1 MRKVIVNRVIAAFLV
16 VLLFVSS
23 VVPAS
28 AVGFDLSPDVESVQL
43 WNSAVNTPGN
53 SFLNFVAAFF
63 DCPVTV
69 NDVFWHMMD
78 MAVGQ
83 TGQQSLDY
91 MNDLV
96 GRYNNAFTA
105 QYYDSLFRTVVSN
118 GQALGRLTFVSC
130 FFNSA
135 PFDFELAKAP
145 SGLLR
150 IREKTTGRWVVNS
163 AGQYPY
169 CEGGSM
175 APVSGGNQWIGERSC
190 STAKVNM
197 KNLDVLNLLC
207 SKIKESGTPAQIKP
221 LGTKYKAIWYNR
233 QYYCDPEG
241 RPFVCYANES
251 NAAINQPRPDT
262 SVKDENG
269 KPATDESGTV
279 INNPDNSTNI
289 DLSGMTITLPNGD
302 VQIADSVIYD
312 ESTKT
317 YYIDS
322 HDTTNYNITYNYSWT
337 YHINYTS
344 ITYIGQTAEYDK
356 KYEVYYQLPD
366 GRDSADL
373 TAEELEQIDYSLDVV
388 GYGRSA
394 DDTSLRSLYHF
405 DGDTHDS
412 SYWNYCTS
420 FIWGK
425 GASLTYMDA
434 GPFKGALYLDENQHE
449 FYFDL
454 PSNIGN
460 GDFTMQFRYY
470 QSATAA
476 PQTDSF
482 IALYSKADYSTFS
495 QPLLMDGQYL
505 KTASANIAKIP
516 TGQWNE
522 ICIQRSSGY
531 LWYMLNGVVVGS
543 PLPDT
548 TFYYD
553 RIYFGFGSSQ
563 QTFKYFD
570 EFRFVNKALYGGN
583 YTPTAVPFDTNL
595 TLVLPDSVKPVADE
609 YWVFDKTITP
619 SVSYDF
625 TNFNSSSPFE
635 SLSHPFGVS
644 SLNSLRLSAGDS
656 NDSCTFKDRFTIP
669 SAEYTGCTFSM
680 VSITG
685 EIYSLPISTK
695 DSSLQRAVFPWGEI
709 LGNGSWGA
717 VVPGG
722 LDKYFHVTFG
732 LNLNAGKSIDI
743 IYAEIV
749 PGTVPNTG
757 HKYVTAIVPVTNY
770 TKPTLAVRTDI
781 PITGK
786 QIGGPRPSIPTKG
799 LVWGMVESGVLRSLQ
814 IYNGQAWEAC
824 DGRIFTGTRWIPYG
838 SYNILTMKDFYDVVD
853 ASGDSYEYIYTQSG
867 FWNWW
872 QKSWNA
878 FTNKLFAALS
888 SAGFDTSGGTN
899 ADGTSKSLWQRI
911 KDAFNNTLG
920 TLIEALFSLIED
932 VLKALLSLVTDM
944 LSFFFGFLTDAVL
957 GAVKAFFGAFKD
969 NALFDF
975 FKTPP
980 VTNPDGTQTD
990 GGYGLPGEVGTGF
1003 AFISGV
1009 IMVLPPDIRSIM
1021 FFGLG
1026 IMVLLGVFKLVKS

>member
-1 MRKVIVNRVIAAFLV
+1 MRKVIVNRLIAALLV

-28 AVGFDLSPDVESVQL
+28 AVGFALPPDTASVQL
-43 WNSAVNTPGN
+43 WNSAVSTPPNGVLNTLAGC
-53 SFLNFVAAFF
+53 FGV
-63 DCPVTV
+63 PVTV
-69 NDVFWHMMD
+69 HDVFWHMMD
-78 MAVGQ
+78 IFVGS
-83 TGQQSLDY
+83 TGEHTLDY

-96 GRYNNAFTA
+96 GRYNSFFTQEYQSGA
-105 QYYDSLFRTVVSN
+105 LSTSLKGFQVLV
-118 GQALGRLTFVSC
+118 GYTFVSS
-130 FFNSA
+130 FFGRNYC
-135 PFDFELAKAP
+135 DFELVKASG

-150 IREKTTGRWVVNS
+150 IREKNSGIWVVNS
-163 AGQYPY
+163 AGEYPY

-197 KNLDVLNLLC
+197 KNLDTLNLLC
-207 SKIKESGTPAQIKP
+207 NKIKESGTPAQIKP

-251 NAAINQPRPDT
+251 NAAINQDRPDT

-269 KPATDESGTV
+269 KPVTDESGTV

-302 VQIADSVIYD
+302 VQIADAVIYD

-317 YYIDS
+317 YNIDS

-405 DGDTHDS
+405 DGDTRDS

-420 FIWGK
+420 LNFYK

-434 GPFKGALYLDENQHE
+434 GTFNGALYLDENEHV
-449 FYFDL
+449 FNFTL
-454 PSNIGN
+454 PSNIGS

-482 IALYSKADYSTFS
+482 VALYSKSDYSTFS

-505 KTASANIAKIP
+505 KTVSANIAKIS

-570 EFRFVNKALYGGN
+570 EFRFVNKGLYVGG
-583 YTPTAVPFDTNL
+583 YTPTSVPHDTNL
-595 TLVLPDSVKPVADE
+595 TLVLPDTARPVADE

-619 SVSYDF
+619 VDSYDF
-625 TNFNSSSPFE
+625 TNFNSLNPFI
-635 SLSHPFGVS
+635 HPTNPACAVDQDINGVHIRGTTS
-644 SLNSLRLSAGDS
+644 NSYCRFPVAYTPLA
-656 NDSCTFKDRFTIP
+656 NDV
-669 SAEYTGCTFSM
+669 YTFSIVDDLGNVYSVTSPTEKYAENK
-680 VSITG
+680 VS
-685 EIYSLPISTK
+685 
-695 DSSLQRAVFPWGEI
+695 FPWGRLSSVYQGPEGVKDSNIVCNI
-709 LGNGSWGA
+709 LPNSGTTIN
-717 VVPGG
+717 VV
-722 LDKYFHVTFG
+722 
-732 LNLNAGKSIDI
+732 
-743 IYAEIV
+743 YAEV
-749 PGTVPNTG
+749 VKGSTPNTG

-770 TKPTLAVRTDI
+770 DKPTLAVRTDLT
-781 PITGK
+781 ITGK
-786 QIGGPRPSIPTKG
+786 QIGGPRPSLPTKG

-814 IYNGQAWEAC
+814 IYNGSAWEAC

-853 ASGDSYEYIYTQSG
+853 ASGADFDYIYTESG

-872 QKSWNA
+872 QRTWNA
-878 FTNKLFAALS
+878 FTTKLFAKLDSLGSGASDGATSDASPVVPDVDITVVQNESKDSTNFLVKVLYKLFFKDAVNNVKGAAFDFAGVFGVSVADEATSSGSGSSESTSPSS
-888 SAGFDTSGGTN
+888 SAASDSGGGTTVTLFPLM
-899 ADGTSKSLWQRI
+899 DG
-911 KDAFNNTLG
+911 D
-920 TLIEALFSLIED
+920 
-932 VLKALLSLVTDM
+932 
-944 LSFFFGFLTDAVL
+944 
-957 GAVKAFFGAFKD
+957 
-969 NALFDF
+969 
-975 FKTPP
+975 
-980 VTNPDGTQTD
+980 
-990 GGYGLPGEVGTGF
+990 
-1003 AFISGV
+1003 
-1009 IMVLPPDIRSIM
+1009 SIWD
-1021 FFGLG
+1021 
-1026 IMVLLGVFKLVKS
+1026 